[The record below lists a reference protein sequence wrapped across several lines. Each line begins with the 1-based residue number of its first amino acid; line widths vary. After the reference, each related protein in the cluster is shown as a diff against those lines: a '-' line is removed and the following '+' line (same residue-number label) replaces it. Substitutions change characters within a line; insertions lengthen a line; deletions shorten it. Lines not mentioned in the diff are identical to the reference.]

1 MINSVAEVGDNPWP
15 DYWRGNVL
23 PSLQLL
29 QVAAMTGLARDSV
42 L

>member
-15 DYWRGNVL
+15 DYWGHVL